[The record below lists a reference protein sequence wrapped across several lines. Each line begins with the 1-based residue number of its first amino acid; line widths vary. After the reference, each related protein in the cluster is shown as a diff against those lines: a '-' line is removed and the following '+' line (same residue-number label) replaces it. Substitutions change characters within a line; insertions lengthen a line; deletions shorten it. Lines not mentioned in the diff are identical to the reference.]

1 MRSAIKYGY
10 DFQAAMYSEGYEKN
24 YGKKP
29 LFMFIAIEKE
39 APFSVNILQAD
50 EAFVSHGYDV
60 FRELIGTYHDC
71 KTTGNWYGYLG
82 MYEMINNLSLP
93 AWAADK

>member
-1 MRSAIKYGY
+1 
-10 DFQAAMYSEGYEKN
+10 MYSEGYEKN

-29 LFMFIAIEKE
+29 LFVFIAIEKE

-71 KTTGNWYGYLG
+71 KTTGNWYGFLG
-82 MYEMINNLSLP
+82 KYEVINKLDLPPWLSE
-93 AWAADK
+93 